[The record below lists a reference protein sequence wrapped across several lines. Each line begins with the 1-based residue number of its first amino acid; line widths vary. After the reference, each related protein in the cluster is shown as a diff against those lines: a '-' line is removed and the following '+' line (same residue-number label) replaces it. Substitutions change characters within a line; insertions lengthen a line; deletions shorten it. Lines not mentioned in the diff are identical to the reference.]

1 MYGIGDEL
9 WIRIERLMEVDELRL
24 SDASYGLDS
33 LLNFLLPLLRAA
45 FKAWVVVSD
54 GREECDDDAAL
65 RVLLAQRVDE
75 SEVVAHELVAIVGP
89 VAWIGVV
96 YAEVYHSDVALESFR
111 FSPFLLSYVGS
122 MSVAEQC
129 GARLP
134 EVAHFV
140 AVAQH
145 LLQLRRIRLCSR
157 VGERHA
163 VCNAVAY
170 ARHACLL
177 EVDTF
182 RHARVDCK
190 RKRKQQCEC

>member
-1 MYGIGDEL
+1 M
-9 WIRIERLMEVDELRL
+9 
-24 SDASYGLDS
+24 
-33 LLNFLLPLLRAA
+33 RAA
-45 FKAWVVVSD
+45 FKARVVVSD

-75 SEVVAHELVAIVGP
+75 SEVVAHELVAVVGP
-89 VAWIGVV
+89 VAWVGIV
-96 YAEVYHSDVALESFR
+96 YAEVYHSDVALESLR

-129 GARLP
+129 GARLS

-177 EVDTF
+177 EIDTF